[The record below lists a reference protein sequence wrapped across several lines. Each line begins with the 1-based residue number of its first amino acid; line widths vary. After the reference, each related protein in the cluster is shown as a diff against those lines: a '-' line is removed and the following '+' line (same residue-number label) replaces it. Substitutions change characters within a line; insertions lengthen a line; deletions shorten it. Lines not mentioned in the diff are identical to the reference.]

1 MLMELYWPSSAALN
15 FPSLLKKMPV
25 NLAYLLLLGG
35 WWLGVCSANATA
47 QQALGAAGWE
57 IDTSTL
63 NHFEREYGGGAA
75 QRILS
80 WQYLLDQ
87 LNGKPEA
94 EVLAEVNRFF
104 NQVRFLG
111 DAEHWNQV
119 DYWATPLELLAT
131 NGGDCEDFA
140 IAKYFSLK
148 WLGVPV
154 GKMRLT
160 YVKAVEL
167 NQAHMVLT
175 YHRSLGKEPIVLDNL
190 VDDILPASERPDLV
204 PVYSFNGDGLW
215 KAKLSGDDPRL
226 GDADDIVLWKE
237 LRSRIEQKR

>member
-1 MLMELYWPSSAALN
+1 MRTCGTSSAAVLHI
-15 FPSLLKKMPV
+15 LLHSMLV
-25 NLAYLLLLGG
+25 IML
-35 WWLGVCSANATA
+35 WLVVCGTNATA
-47 QQALGAAGWE
+47 QQAMEPEGWAINTATLEHFQRQYGDGAAK
-57 IDTSTL
+57 
-63 NHFEREYGGGAA
+63 
-75 QRILS
+75 RILS
-80 WQYLLDQ
+80 WQYLLDHLQ
-87 LNGKPEA
+87 GKPE
-94 EVLAEVNRFF
+94 EVVLDEVNRFF

-111 DAEHWNQV
+111 DVDHWNKM

-175 YHRSLGKEPIVLDNL
+175 YYASLGQEPMVLDNL
-190 VDDILPASERPDLV
+190 VNDILPASQRSDLV

-215 KAKLSGDDPRL
+215 RAKLTGDDSRL
-226 GDADDIVLWKE
+226 GDADDIILWKE
-237 LRSRIEQKR
+237 LRTRIEHE

>member
-1 MLMELYWPSSAALN
+1 MRPSGPPSAAVLHI
-15 FPSLLKKMPV
+15 FCRSMVLIML
-25 NLAYLLLLGG
+25 
-35 WWLGVCSANATA
+35 WLVVCGVNATA
-47 QQALGAAGWE
+47 QQAPEPEHWM
-57 IDTSTL
+57 IDTATL
-63 NHFEREYGGGAA
+63 DHFQLQYGEAAA

-87 LNGKPEA
+87 LSGKPESV
-94 EVLAEVNRFF
+94 VLEEVNRFF

-111 DAEHWNQV
+111 DPDHWNQI

-148 WLGVPV
+148 WLGIPV

-175 YHRSLGKEPIVLDNL
+175 YHESLGHEPIVLDNL
-190 VDDILPASERPDLV
+190 VNDILPASQRPDLV

-215 KAKLSGDDPRL
+215 KAKLLGEDPRL

-237 LRSRIEQKR
+237 LRNRIEQNRQ

>member
-1 MLMELYWPSSAALN
+1 MVTCWPSSAKTEQPPIFIKRILIKLG
-15 FPSLLKKMPV
+15 SLVVLSCVWFGMC
-25 NLAYLLLLGG
+25 G
-35 WWLGVCSANATA
+35 ANATA
-47 QQALGAAGWE
+47 QQVPDPSGWA
-57 IDTSTL
+57 IDTGTL
-63 NHFEREYGGGAA
+63 DHFEREYGGSAA

-80 WQYLLDQ
+80 WQYLLDH
-87 LNGKPEA
+87 LHGKPEA
-94 EVLAEVNRFF
+94 VVLDEVNRFF

-111 DAEHWNQV
+111 DIEHWNQT
-119 DYWATPLELLAT
+119 DYWATPLELLAS

-154 GKMRLT
+154 DKMRLT

-175 YHRSLGKEPIVLDNL
+175 FHQSIGQEPIVLDNL
-190 VDDILPASERPDLV
+190 IDEILPASERSDLV

-215 KAKLSGDDPRL
+215 KAKLLGDDPRL

-237 LRSRIEQKR
+237 LRMRIEQKR

>member
-1 MLMELYWPSSAALN
+1 MLMRSCGPSSAAVLHILHH
-15 FPSLLKKMPV
+15 SMLVIVL
-25 NLAYLLLLGG
+25 
-35 WWLGVCSANATA
+35 WLVVCGANATA
-47 QQALGAAGWE
+47 QQALEPEGWT
-57 IDTSTL
+57 IDTATL
-63 NHFEREYGGGAA
+63 DHFQRQYGDVAA

-80 WQYLLDQ
+80 WQYLLDHLQ
-87 LNGKPEA
+87 GKPE
-94 EVLAEVNRFF
+94 EVVLDEVNRFF

-111 DAEHWNQV
+111 DVDHWNKM

-154 GKMRLT
+154 EKMRLT

-175 YHRSLGKEPIVLDNL
+175 YYASLGQEPMVLDNL
-190 VDDILPASERPDLV
+190 VNDILPASQRSDLV

-215 KAKLSGDDPRL
+215 KAKLTGDDSRL
-226 GDADDIVLWKE
+226 GDADDIILWKE
-237 LRSRIEQKR
+237 LRARIEHE

>member
-1 MLMELYWPSSAALN
+1 MLMRSCGPPSAAVLHILRR
-15 FPSLLKKMPV
+15 SMLMIML
-25 NLAYLLLLGG
+25 
-35 WWLGVCSANATA
+35 WLVVCGVNATA
-47 QQALGAAGWE
+47 QQTTELEGWA
-57 IDTSTL
+57 IDTATL
-63 NHFEREYGGGAA
+63 DHFQRQYGDEAA

-80 WQYLLDQ
+80 WQYLLDH
-87 LNGKPEA
+87 LRGKPEVI
-94 EVLAEVNRFF
+94 VLEEVNRFF

-111 DAEHWNQV
+111 DVDHWNQM

-175 YHRSLGKEPIVLDNL
+175 YYASIGQEPMVLDNL
-190 VDDILPASERPDLV
+190 VNDILPASQRSDLV

-215 KAKLSGDDPRL
+215 KAKLMGDDSRL
-226 GDADDIVLWKE
+226 GDADDIILWKE
-237 LRSRIEQKR
+237 LRTRIEHE

>member
-1 MLMELYWPSSAALN
+1 MFTRKYQAPNAGVLHKHLGRIGA
-15 FPSLLKKMPV
+15 V
-25 NLAYLLLLGG
+25 LLLWLIVGG
-35 WWLGVCSANATA
+35 ASATA
-47 QQALGAAGWE
+47 QQAPDTADWIIDSNTLG
-57 IDTSTL
+57 
-63 NHFEREYGGGAA
+63 HFERQYGEMAA

-80 WQYLLDQ
+80 WQYLLNQ
-87 LNGKPEA
+87 LNGKPEKII
-94 EVLAEVNRFF
+94 LDEVNHFF

-111 DAEHWNQV
+111 DAEHWKQL

-154 GKMRLT
+154 EKMRLT

-175 YHRSLGKEPIVLDNL
+175 YHDSLGREPLVLDNL
-190 VDDILPASERPDLV
+190 VDDILPASQRSDLV

-215 KAKLSGDDPRL
+215 KAKALGADARL
-226 GDADDIVLWKE
+226 GNADDIVLWKE
-237 LRSRIEQKR
+237 LRKRIEQPY

>member
-1 MLMELYWPSSAALN
+1 MLNRLNTEYSDQARRRGVALN
-15 FPSLLKKMPV
+15 K
-25 NLAYLLLLGG
+25 
-35 WWLGVCSANATA
+35 
-47 QQALGAAGWE
+47 
-57 IDTSTL
+57 
-63 NHFEREYGGGAA
+63 
-75 QRILS
+75 
-80 WQYLLDQ
+80 LLDGLKDESRDKQ
-87 LNGKPEA
+87 L
-94 EVLAEVNRFF
+94 LEVNRFF

-111 DAEHWNQV
+111 DEEHWKQV

-175 YHRSLGKEPIVLDNL
+175 YHDSLGREPLVLDNL
-190 VDDILPASERPDLV
+190 VEDILPASQRSDLV

-215 KAKLSGDDPRL
+215 KAKVLGADARL
-226 GDADDIVLWKE
+226 GNADDLVLWKE
-237 LRSRIEQKR
+237 LRKRIEQSY